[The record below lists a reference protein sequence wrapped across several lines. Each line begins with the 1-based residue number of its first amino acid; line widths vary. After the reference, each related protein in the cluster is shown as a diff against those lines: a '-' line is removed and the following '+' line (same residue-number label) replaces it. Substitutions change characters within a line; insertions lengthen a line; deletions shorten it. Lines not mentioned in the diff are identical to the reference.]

1 MTSKI
6 IAKDKNKKIEKKQ
19 DVIHYTT
26 LDKVD
31 NIDDLKKLN
40 KDFKIDEKKVEI
52 NIDATGST
60 TDVKY
65 MVHIS
70 NIPEGVKLY
79 KDEHF
84 LYELDNDFDGIIN
97 YKETMKE
104 KIVFYIENNNE
115 NVPVIGDNSINNSTT
130 DEPNNEEVPSFNV
143 KLLFEKQD
151 LGGI

>member
-1 MTSKI
+1 
-6 IAKDKNKKIEKKQ
+6 
-19 DVIHYTT
+19 
-26 LDKVD
+26 
-31 NIDDLKKLN
+31 
-40 KDFKIDEKKVEI
+40 
-52 NIDATGST
+52 
-60 TDVKY
+60 

-130 DEPNNEEVPSFNV
+130 DEPNNEEVPSFNI